1 MKSKEKRRIHEE
13 EEGDDAFLSP
23 DDENDD
29 VEEDENADPSTP
41 SRSSADDGLRCSNLQ
56 TEIICLAVISKGIF
70 ILNKI
75 FKWNSRDGNILVT
88 LLNIS
93 VFLRKCLHI
102 T

>member
-41 SRSSADDGLRCSNLQ
+41 SRSSADDGLRSPLRQVNVPGNMKIIAFTYCSANDYVEKLWSW
-56 TEIICLAVISKGIF
+56 VITR
-70 ILNKI
+70 
-75 FKWNSRDGNILVT
+75 W
-88 LLNIS
+88 LLE
-93 VFLRKCLHI
+93 
-102 T
+102 